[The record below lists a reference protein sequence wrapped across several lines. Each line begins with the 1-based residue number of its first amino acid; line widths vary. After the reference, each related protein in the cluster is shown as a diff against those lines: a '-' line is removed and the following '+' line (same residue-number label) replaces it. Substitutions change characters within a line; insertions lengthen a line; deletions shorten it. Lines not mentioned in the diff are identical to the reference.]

1 MNADKHAE
9 KYLSGDFLL
18 KGEFHKMSAMR
29 ESVLT
34 RAERYAGWT
43 MPTIFPDSQMTTD
56 EEFQNDFQS
65 VGAQAVNNLS
75 NKIMMALFQPSRPFF
90 RLTLTDE
97 QKEEVLSEN
106 AGLDTADIQE
116 ALAASERGSMRE
128 LEKINARVTMTDC
141 ILQLIIT
148 GNTLMYMPED
158 SGMQSYSLRDYV
170 IERDLRGNV
179 VKLIIQE
186 TKAVSALS
194 DELANIAAEQNI
206 LEDAEVTIFTG
217 IQRVGKDHFVVWQEL
232 EDLCSCH
239 IKVGHYTKD
248 ELPWLPLTWSLARN
262 KDYGTGLV
270 EMYAGDFHTLSTL
283 AEAIL
288 DYTVII
294 TDVKI
299 LVDPTG
305 MTDVK
310 KINEAASGE
319 YVHGREEDLFV
330 HTANVQAASDFLLNQ
345 FQAVER
351 RIAAAFLLNNSVT
364 RDAERVTAEEIRMQA
379 QELEGSY
386 GGVYS
391 RLATDMQL
399 PLAKR
404 LIKKFNP
411 ILKDVEPVIVTGLDS
426 LSRNSELDRTRAFFT
441 DLVSLSDVPEEVALR
456 IDYGKLIA
464 MLGAG
469 HGITYGD
476 LLKSEDDV
484 KAAQEQQAQQEAQ
497 AAGQMAQAEAQAQ
510 PQTGPR

>member
-1 MNADKHAE
+1 MNVEKHKE
-9 KYLSGDFLL
+9 KYLTGEYLL
-18 KGEFHKMSAMR
+18 KGEFQKMSNMR

-43 MPTIFPDSQMTTD
+43 LPTIFPDNQQSND

-65 VGAQAVNNLS
+65 VGAQAANNLA

-97 QKEEVLSEN
+97 QKEEILSEN
-106 AGLDTADIQE
+106 VGMEEAQIQE
-116 ALAASERGSMRE
+116 VLAATERGSIRE

-141 ILQLIIT
+141 ILQLVIT
-148 GNTLMYMPED
+148 GNTLLYMPEED
-158 SGMQSYSLRDYV
+158 GMQSYSLRDYV
-170 IERDLRGNV
+170 IERDLRGNTI
-179 VKLIIQE
+179 KLIVQE

-194 DELANIAAEQNI
+194 DELSNVAADYN
-206 LEDAEVTIFTG
+206 LPEDAEVTLYTG
-217 IQRVGKDHFVVWQEL
+217 IQRVSKDHFVVWQEM

-239 IKVGHYTKD
+239 KKVGHYKKD
-248 ELPWLPLTWSLARN
+248 DLPWIPLTWTLARN

-288 DYTVII
+288 DYTVIL

-310 KINEAASGE
+310 VITEAPSGA
-319 YVHGREEDLFV
+319 YVHGREEDLYV
-330 HTANVQAASDFLLNQ
+330 HTANVQAASDFLTNQ
-345 FQAVER
+345 FQTVER

-391 RLATDMQL
+391 RLATELQL

-404 LIKKFNP
+404 LLKKFDP
-411 ILKDVEPVIVTGLDS
+411 LLKDVEPVIVTGLDS
-426 LSRNSELDRTRAFFT
+426 LSRNSELDRTRAFFN
-441 DLVSLSDVPEEVALR
+441 DLVQLSDVPEEVALR

-469 HGITYGD
+469 HGITYTN
-476 LLKSEDDV
+476 LLKSEDEV
-484 KAAQEQQAQQEAQ
+484 KKAQAERAQQEAQ

-510 PQTGPR
+510 PPTGP